1 MNFNLPF
8 RNNKPREAD
17 DLGFGNRITGEG
29 NRLLDKNG
37 KYNIRKTG
45 SRAWT
50 PYQDLVEM
58 RWGEFLLVVVASFVG
73 VNAFFGLM
81 LLLPGVDCLS
91 GVIPGNFWSE
101 FTQTF
106 FFSVQTFTTV
116 GYGAVS
122 PACLA
127 SDLMA
132 SVIALTG
139 LMAFALATGLFFAR
153 FSKPKAQII
162 FSKNALIT
170 TYGSGARGFMFRI
183 ANRRDNQIINLEA
196 KITMSWVEE
205 ESTGAKRRRFARLP
219 LEIEKVVMLPLNWT
233 IVHPIDENSP
243 FFKKTARDLE
253 KMNVEVIVLIEGFDE
268 TFSQTVH
275 SNGSYCDEEVLWN
288 VRFKPMYFPGSDGRT
303 VLNLDAIDEVE
314 KI

>member
-8 RNNKPREAD
+8 RNNKSREAE
-17 DLGFGNRITGEG
+17 DLGFGNRIIGEG
-29 NRLLDKNG
+29 SRLLDKNG

-45 SRAWT
+45 RRAWT

-58 RWGEFLLVVVASFVG
+58 PWGMFLLVVLVLFVA
-73 VNAFFGLM
+73 VNAFFGLL
-81 LLLPGVDCLS
+81 LLLPGMNCLN
-91 GVIPGNFWSE
+91 GVIQGNFWIE

-127 SDLMA
+127 SDLIA

-153 FSKPKAQII
+153 FSKPKSQIV

-170 TYGSGARGFMFRI
+170 TYGDGAKGFMFRI
-183 ANRRDNQIINLEA
+183 ANRRDNQVINLEA
-196 KITMSWVEE
+196 KVTMSWVEDE
-205 ESTGAKRRRFARLP
+205 GLGNKRRRFARLP
-219 LEIEKVVMLPLNWT
+219 LQIEKVVMLPLNWT

-243 FFKKTARDLE
+243 LFEKTAAGLK

-268 TFSQTVH
+268 TYSQTVH
-275 SNGSYCDEEVLWN
+275 ASGSYCDEEVLWN
-288 VRFKPMYFPGSDGRT
+288 VKFKAMYFPGKDGRT
-303 VLNLDAIDEVE
+303 VLDLDAIDEVE
-314 KI
+314 KV